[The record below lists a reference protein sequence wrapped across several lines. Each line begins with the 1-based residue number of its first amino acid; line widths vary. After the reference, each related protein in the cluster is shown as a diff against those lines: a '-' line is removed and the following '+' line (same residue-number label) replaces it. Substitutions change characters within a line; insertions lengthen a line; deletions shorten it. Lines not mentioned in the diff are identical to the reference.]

1 MLPLYD
7 AQLESYT
14 GASERYR
21 RMANTKALRIGIVI
35 TGADLSRGPCTMQGA
50 RVGGDQPPQ

>member
-21 RMANTKALRIGIVI
+21 RMANTKAGEWRTRRRFVSG
-35 TGADLSRGPCTMQGA
+35 LSS
-50 RVGGDQPPQ
+50 RVQI